1 LRLATFIIALLNTA
15 AFLFAVSVTF
25 GSLSDAATKGLD
37 NAAGWA
43 IVVLFLLTAAPA
55 LVLVERKAAP
65 RTALALAI
73 AFPAAIVAFI
83 VVIVATL
90 P

>member
-1 LRLATFIIALLNTA
+1 M
-15 AFLFAVSVTF
+15 SVTF

-37 NAAGWA
+37 NVAGLA
-43 IVVLFLLTAAPA
+43 IVALFLLTAAPA
-55 LVLVERKAAP
+55 LFLAARGLTP
-65 RTALALAI
+65 RIALALSL

-83 VVIVATL
+83 GMIVATL